1 MIVLFL
7 LEYSPFSISHLSIF
21 LNLNSNKT
29 HLIASLLPIHHLS
42 FKACWFVVYIGDGD
56 RVGLVIGYIKNFSPW

>member
-21 LNLNSNKT
+21 LNLNSIKQEKR
-29 HLIASLLPIHHLS
+29 LEEKWSSLCVLKILYLLANYLAIEPHRLEFGTI
-42 FKACWFVVYIGDGD
+42 FDG
-56 RVGLVIGYIKNFSPW
+56 S